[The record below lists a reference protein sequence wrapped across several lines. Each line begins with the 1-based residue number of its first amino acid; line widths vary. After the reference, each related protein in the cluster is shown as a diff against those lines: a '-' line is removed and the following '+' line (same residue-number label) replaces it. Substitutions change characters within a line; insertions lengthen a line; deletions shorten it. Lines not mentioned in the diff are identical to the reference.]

1 MRKDSSMTDKQ
12 HALLSASSSHR
23 WLTVPPIARLEE
35 FFENPTSLAAQEGTL
50 AHALAE
56 HKLRLALGEDSQL
69 PEGDIDLDMDMHTD
83 DYVAYISDEMT
94 QAKQVTPDPI
104 FIIEQRVDFSRY
116 VPEGFGTAD
125 AIIVADNSL
134 HVIDFKY
141 GKGVLVDS
149 ENNSQMRLYALGALE
164 LFDALYDIAE
174 IKMTIF
180 QPRKGNVSTSIMTR
194 QDLLKWAEEVVK
206 PQAELAFKGEGE
218 ITYGP
223 WCQFSPCNAVLR
235 ARHDWHQNLHQYQLA
250 SPYLLTDAEIEAI
263 LPHVDNLAKWAT
275 EVKDYATKVAM
286 ASGKSWSGFKLVQ
299 GRSNRKFSD
308 DKEVIAVAEKE
319 GVTDIYTQSLVSLTE
334 LEKRLGKKEFN
345 RVFGHLV
352 TKPKGKVSLVPDT
365 DKRQA
370 LSSATEDFGGN

>member
-1 MRKDSSMTDKQ
+1 MTDNK
-12 HALLSASSSHR
+12 HALLSASSSHL

-35 FFENPTSLAAQEGTL
+35 FFEHPTSPAAQEGTL
-50 AHALAE
+50 PHALAE

-69 PEGDIDLDMDMHTD
+69 PEGAIDPDMDRHTD

-149 ENNSQMRLYALGALE
+149 ENNSQMRLYALRALE

-194 QDLLKWAEEVVK
+194 QDLLEWAEEVVK
-206 PQAELAFKGEGE
+206 PQAELTFKGEGT

-223 WCQFSPCNAVLR
+223 WCQFSSCNAVLR
-235 ARHDWHQNLHQYQLA
+235 ARHDWHKELHQYQLA
-250 SPYLLTDAEIEAI
+250 SPYLLTDAEIESI
-263 LPHVDNLAKWAT
+263 LHHVDDIVKWAS
-275 EVKDYATKVAM
+275 EVKDYATKVALE
-286 ASGKSWSGFKLVQ
+286 SGKNWSGFKLVQ

-308 DKEVIAVAEKE
+308 DKAVIEAAEKE
-319 GVTDIYTQSLVSLTE
+319 GITEIYTKSLVSLTE